1 MGSWKKTQ
9 GAAETADMF
18 ILSSLALAAL
28 AATDTLY
35 SLVVDPV
42 DTAIMQPQGLS
53 RWSLYMFLEQKWPV
67 AKEYIV
73 TCMRSALSALSC
85 YVTVDLQH
93 VG

>member
-1 MGSWKKTQ
+1 
-9 GAAETADMF
+9 MF

-53 RWSLYMFLEQKWPV
+53 RWSLYMFLEKKWPV

>member
-53 RWSLYMFLEQKWPV
+53 RWSFKKVCAGVFMTLGPYCHVHPKLLVPHDPV
-67 AKEYIV
+67 
-73 TCMRSALSALSC
+73 
-85 YVTVDLQH
+85 
-93 VG
+93 VGL